1 MATDARFA
9 CPICS
14 EPYDAAPAECF
25 RCETP
30 LGSWW
35 RFEEAAA
42 RTAPVRQ
49 ERWSIVPIVFAA
61 ALGALAATIALWAP
75 ARVAPVRR
83 PASVSVGAAP
93 AAPTAPVAPDHS
105 HDTRVGAP
113 PVPAIAYRV
122 QPGDSLWRI
131 AAALTGDGRNWKTLW
146 PTMDPAR
153 PLAVGTVLE
162 LDPSRAAAPAR

>member
-1 MATDARFA
+1 MATDAPFA

-35 RFEEAAA
+35 RFEEAVA
-42 RTAPVRQ
+42 RAAPVRQ
-49 ERWSIVPIVFAA
+49 ERWPIVPVVFAA
-61 ALGALAATIALWAP
+61 ALGALAATTIAWWAP
-75 ARVAPVRR
+75 AGVAPVTTR
-83 PASVSVGAAP
+83 ASVPVGAAP
-93 AAPTAPVAPDHS
+93 AAPPAPDRS
-105 HDTRVGAP
+105 RDVRVAAP
-113 PVPAIAYRV
+113 SVPAIAYRV

-153 PLAVGTVLE
+153 ALAVGAVLE
-162 LDPSRAAAPAR
+162 LDPSGVPAPAR